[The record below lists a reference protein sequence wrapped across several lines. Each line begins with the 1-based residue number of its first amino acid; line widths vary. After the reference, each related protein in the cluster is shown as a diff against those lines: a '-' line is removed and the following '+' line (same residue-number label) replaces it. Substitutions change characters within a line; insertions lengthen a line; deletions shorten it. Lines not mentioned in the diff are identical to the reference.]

1 MSLNIAI
8 VTNSELRHKY
18 FTDELSSRLNVKCI
32 IIVKQKKVRQGLFLK
47 IKEYGFLLT
56 VLKML
61 SIFYN
66 KYFSKS
72 YIKQLKVIEKL
83 YFGNYESSFD
93 SLSNSVF
100 TLDSV
105 NNPRAI
111 SLIVEN
117 KIDIICNLGGDIAG
131 REFIVSAKLFCLNI
145 HSGLS
150 PFYNGSQS
158 AAWAFANHRPNFCGI
173 TLMKMNERI
182 DGGDILAHYLPS
194 IDINDTAAALFC
206 KGIIGGVN
214 AIVEY
219 VNFVEHNGGVTGIS
233 QDRTFFYTR
242 GMDWNIV
249 NDIRLNL
256 AYKKKIAKRYIRSE
270 KYFFYFMN
278 TDTNNRSLNPLLDFL
293 LKK

>member
-18 FTDELSSRLNVKCI
+18 FVNELFSRLNVKCI
-32 IIVKQKKVRQGLFLK
+32 IIVKQKNVRKGLFFK

-56 VLKML
+56 GLKIL

-83 YFGNYESSFD
+83 YFGKYESIFD
-93 SLSNSVF
+93 CLSNSVF

-105 NNPRAI
+105 NNLKAI

-131 REFIVSAKLFCLNI
+131 REFIASAKLFCLNI

-158 AAWAFANHRPNFCGI
+158 AAWAFANQRPNFCGI
-173 TLMKMNERI
+173 TLMRMNERI

-194 IDINDTAAALFC
+194 IDINDTAATLFC

-219 VNFVEHNGGVTGIS
+219 VNFVEHNGPVTGIS
-233 QDRTFFYTR
+233 QGRTFLFTR
-242 GMDWNIV
+242 GMDWNIL
-249 NDIRLNL
+249 NDVKLNL
-256 AYKKKIAKRYIRSE
+256 AYRKRLAIRYIRPE
-270 KYFFYFMN
+270 KYIFYFN
-278 TDTNNRSLNPLLDFL
+278 NVDTNDRSLNLLLDFL